1 VLKSDIMAAQ
11 HGAKGRG
18 NPNSDVTIIGAGA
31 AGSMA
36 AIVLARR
43 GISVTLVDM
52 RAKHPPEF
60 RCEKI
65 VDDQL
70 QLVEQLDLLDLL
82 TPVSTRVDRMLVVR
96 PGNIQELR
104 KTTEYGFSY
113 QDFINSLRANL
124 PGQVRFVNE
133 RVAKICNSEEM
144 QTIELASGETISTRL
159 VVLATGLAQGV
170 RQNLG
175 ITRDTVHHQHS
186 LCVGFSLR
194 PGEGQKFNF
203 PALTYYSERLESG
216 IAYITLFP
224 TGEEMRANLFTYH
237 GYQDAFVAEIRN
249 DPVSALYRA
258 MPGLEKFLGSF
269 ERTDDVRIRMVDLD
283 GVTNHRQHGVVL
295 IGDAFQTSCPATGTG
310 LTRCMNDVARL
321 SEHIDDWLAAPGM
334 SKGKL
339 ASFYDDPRKTSVD
352 DQATYAAQYARRFAT
367 DRSLSWVLRRIKTVL
382 RSRFNMM
389 EASLA
394 SRLGLL
400 SAS

>member
-1 VLKSDIMAAQ
+1 MHEIRAAQ
-11 HGAKGRG
+11 DPAKGG
-18 NPNSDVTIIGAGA
+18 GSPVSDVTIIGAGA

-70 QLVEQLDLLDLL
+70 DLIEQLQLLDLL
-82 TPVSTRVDRMLVVR
+82 KPVSTRVDRMLVVR

-113 QDFINSLRANL
+113 QDFINSLRAGV
-124 PGQVRFVNE
+124 PGRVRFVNE
-133 RVAKICNSEEM
+133 RVAKIRNGEET
-144 QTIELASGETISTRL
+144 QIVELADGETLSTRL
-159 VVLATGLAQGV
+159 VLLATGLAQGL

-175 ITRDTVHHQHS
+175 MTLDTVHHHHS

-224 TGEEMRANLFTYH
+224 MGDVMRANLFTYH
-237 GYQDAFVAEIRN
+237 GYQDPFVAQIRN
-249 DPVSALYRA
+249 DPVSALYGA
-258 MPGLEKFLGSF
+258 MPGLQKFLGSF
-269 ERTDDVRIRMVDLD
+269 ERTDEVRIRMIDLD
-283 GVTNHRQHGVVL
+283 RVANHRQHGVVL

-321 SEHIDDWLAAPGM
+321 SEHIDRWLATPGM
-334 SKGKL
+334 SRGKL

-352 DQATYAAQYARRFAT
+352 DKATYAAHYARKFAT
-367 DRSLSWVLRRIKTVL
+367 DRRLSWDLRRIKTVL
-382 RSRFNMM
+382 RSRFNIM
-389 EASLA
+389 EDSLA
-394 SRLGLL
+394 ERLRLL